1 VHKKINVNTLAPGFF
16 VPVLVIISL
25 LFFYSQAGSDSQKAS
40 NSKVSTSTTNAKTY
54 AVDTSV
60 PGTAVSES
68 SKQLVV
74 HYFMSTYRCPSC
86 IYIEKTTKAVVENV
100 FTTQVKSGRVIF
112 KAINIDEPVNK
123 HYDKDYKLYAQS
135 VILSD
140 VKDGKELRWLNL
152 DKIWKLLNNDKA
164 FQEYIAKEINSYL
177 GE

>member
-1 VHKKINVNTLAPGFF
+1 MHKKSDVKVHSLGSFL
-16 VPVLVIISL
+16 PVFVIIAT
-25 LFFYSQAGSDSQKAS
+25 LFFCSQAGTESLKTS
-40 NSKVSTSTTNAKTY
+40 NSKVSSSTTNAKPST
-54 AVDTSV
+54 VDTSV
-60 PGTAVSES
+60 PDTAVSEN

-74 HYFMSTYRCPSC
+74 YYFMSTYRCPSC

-100 FTTQVKSGRVIF
+100 FASQVKTGRVIF
-112 KAINIDEPVNK
+112 KVINIDEPANK

-152 DKIWKLLNNDKA
+152 DKIWKLLNNDKE

>member
-1 VHKKINVNTLAPGFF
+1 MLKKCDIKILTHRLFL
-16 VPVLVIISL
+16 PVSVIISM
-25 LFFYSQAGSDSQKAS
+25 LFFCSQAGPDSQKVA
-40 NSKVSTSTTNAKTY
+40 NTKVSTSASNIKTS
-54 AVDTSV
+54 AVDTSLA
-60 PGTAVSES
+60 GTAVSEN

-74 HYFMSTYRCPSC
+74 YYFMSTYRCPSC
-86 IYIEKTTKAVVENV
+86 IYIEKTTKSVVENV
-100 FTTQVKSGRVIF
+100 FATQLKNGRVIF
-112 KAINIDEPVNK
+112 KAINIDEPANK

-140 VKDGKELRWLNL
+140 VKNGKELRWLNL